1 MLDRS
6 IPAPAHPWRARIL
19 GAGAL
24 AFSLAGAAGAQD
36 YSAWAHHKDFYFDT
50 SPSGAGV
57 PGDVAAFPVL
67 VRLDSAGFPFAEARG
82 DGRDLRFSKPDGT
95 SLPFEIDVYD
105 SAAHTAALW
114 VLADTVKG
122 DSKGAL
128 MRMHWGNPAAPA
140 TGDSAKVF
148 TAAGGFLGAWHLR
161 GRYPAARANS
171 VSGGP
176 DAVPGNYDSDE
187 QTPGVIG
194 FADSLDGGNPGDHIQ
209 TWTPLDGLSRGFTFS
224 VWAYPTAAA
233 NGACLMDFGNGRA
246 QDNLFL
252 ARAAGSDS
260 LRFSSFSG
268 TTEHSLTAGGAIAQN
283 QWQLFAV
290 TVSGRTARIYR
301 NGVEVAGGDLGDT
314 LVNAFRQSN
323 YLGRCN
329 RSDAAYFRGKLDEP
343 EVSAAA
349 RSPDWIK
356 LAYANQRPDQNL
368 LSFTAPILCEARFG
382 APAETAA
389 PEGSMLGL
397 SGTADCADQFQWSI
411 VSGPDVRILDP
422 EVKDLALSLP
432 RVAADTTL
440 VLRFTAR
447 FGDSVRTRD
456 VRIDIGNSIPE
467 PQFALPDSLDW
478 NGRDTFTIHPVIGNL
493 AAVEASLCPSLNA
506 VWSVSGPPVDTAR
519 AADDLLLL
527 PPQSQGQWTVTL
539 CLDNGGPATC
549 VPTVISAEVPVG
561 LKGSDPRRNGAG
573 DLPGYGVDGRFRRRP
588 AVSIPRFTRPASA
601 PLPGR

>member
-1 MLDRS
+1 MLPRS
-6 IPAPAHPWRARIL
+6 IPAPEHPWRARVL
-19 GAGAL
+19 RAGAL

-36 YSAWAHHKDFYFDT
+36 YSAWAHHKDLYSDT

-57 PGDVAAFPVL
+57 SGDVTAFPVL

-122 DSKGAL
+122 NSKGAL
-128 MRMHWGNPAAPA
+128 LRMYWGNPAAPA
-140 TGDSAKVF
+140 TGDSSKVF
-148 TAAGGFLGAWHLR
+148 TAAGGFLDAWHLR
-161 GRYPAARANS
+161 GRYPTARANS

-194 FADSLDGGNPGDHIQ
+194 FADSLDGGNPGDYIQ
-209 TWTPLDGLSRGFTFS
+209 TWTAFDGLSRGFTFS
-224 VWAYPTAAA
+224 VWAYPTEAA
-233 NGACLMDFGNGRA
+233 NGACFMDFGNGP
-246 QDNLFL
+246 QDNLVL
-252 ARAAGSDS
+252 ARVAGSDS
-260 LRFSSFSG
+260 LRFSSFTSS
-268 TTEHSLTAGGAIAQN
+268 TEHSLTAGGAIAQN

-290 TVSGRTARIYR
+290 AVSGRIARIYR
-301 NGVEVAGGDLGDT
+301 NGIEIASGDLGDT

-323 YLGRCN
+323 YLGRSN
-329 RSDAAYFRGKLDEP
+329 RSAAAYFRGKLDEP

-368 LSFTAPILCEARFG
+368 LSFTAPILCEALFG
-382 APAETAA
+382 APVETAA
-389 PEGSMLGL
+389 PEGSILGL

-411 VSGPDVRILDP
+411 VSGPDVRIPDP
-422 EVKDLALSLP
+422 EVKDLTLRLP

-447 FGDSVRTRD
+447 FGDSVRISD
-456 VRIDIGNSIPE
+456 VRIVIGNSIPE
-467 PQFALPDSLDW
+467 PQFDLPASLDW
-478 NGRDTFTIHPVIGNL
+478 NGLDTFTIHPVIRNL
-493 AAVEASLCPSLNA
+493 ADVEASLSPSLNA

-519 AADDLLLL
+519 EGDDLLLL
-527 PPQSQGQWTVTL
+527 PRQSRGQWTVTL

-549 VPTVISAEVPVG
+549 GTTVISVEVPVG
-561 LKGSDPRRNGAG
+561 LKGPGPRRIGEG
-573 DLPGYGVDGRFRRRP
+573 DLPGYGADGRFRQGP
-588 AVSIPRFTRPASA
+588 AGSLPRFTRRGSA
-601 PLPGR
+601 PSPGR